1 LWLCGIKRSYFRRTD
16 QSIEVAVKPFTLFAG
31 FLLLTTV
38 VAIPLLLLKKDQR
51 LRFIDDENLR
61 YDINDYMAAE
71 GL

>member
-1 LWLCGIKRSYFRRTD
+1 M
-16 QSIEVAVKPFTLFAG
+16 KPFTLFAG

-38 VAIPLLLLKKDQR
+38 VAIPLLLLKKDKR